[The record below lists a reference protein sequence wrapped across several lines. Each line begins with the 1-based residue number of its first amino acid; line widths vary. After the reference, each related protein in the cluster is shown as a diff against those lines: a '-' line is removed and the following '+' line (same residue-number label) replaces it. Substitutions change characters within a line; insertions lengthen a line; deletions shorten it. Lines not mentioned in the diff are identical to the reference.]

1 MITRA
6 RIAHLAVIIVG
17 LLIMAYPF
25 TLGAAETLTC
35 RGAPMTPG
43 SSCLKADGSEAE
55 SYADRISKA
64 AVARP
69 VVIGAG
75 ALLTAFGGF
84 LLVGDVRRRR
94 RSASVG

>member
-6 RIAHLAVIIVG
+6 RITHLAVIIVG

-35 RGAPMTPG
+35 RGVPMTPG
-43 SSCLKADGSEAE
+43 STCLKADGSAAE

-69 VVIGAG
+69 IVVGAG
-75 ALLTAFGGF
+75 GLLAVFGGF
-84 LLVGDVRRRR
+84 LLIKDVRRRR
-94 RSASVG
+94 DAVAH